1 MDQKTKNRIIK
12 EIIRRVIL
20 NTKESHRLVVQEV
33 LDEEFINF
41 CISFFKRIVSKKLS
55 NEVIDVDQNVQI
67 LKVDGVKLIVK
78 TFSENVKND

>member
-55 NEVIDVDQNVQI
+55 NEVIDVDWYKKEFLI
-67 LKVDGVKLIVK
+67 EDLDKVDIEPTLV
-78 TFSENVKND
+78 